1 MKILKSRE
9 ELLIHLTSDGTCKCG
24 LRCPF
29 QFEEQF
35 SFYPHVLSLPDNGIP
50 SVIQASCKVGHAL
63 RDLMSKPGGAR
74 EPRGE
79 KVSTMEGSV
88 SEPKLHRHRSRSR
101 SHRKKPSG
109 KRMPENENEGN
120 GNAIVLTARAVLLST
135 SEKAEKTLQGKLRV
149 TESNRT
155 LSKQVFLS
163 HRQDHR
169 MQLPRAGRLI

>member
-35 SFYPHVLSLPDNGIP
+35 SFDPHVLSLPDNGIP

-63 RDLMSKPGGAR
+63 RDLMSKPDGAR

-109 KRMPENENEGN
+109 KRMPENKNEGN
-120 GNAIVLTARAVLLST
+120 GNAT
-135 SEKAEKTLQGKLRV
+135 SKLKILHIIMW
-149 TESNRT
+149 NIG
-155 LSKQVFLS
+155 
-163 HRQDHR
+163 
-169 MQLPRAGRLI
+169 MA